1 MKRFTYIMMWVCAV
15 ISVLSLVVTFAW
27 GFDPRFLCHFV
38 SFGLN
43 AVAMYNL
50 HQLAKMK

>member
-43 AVAMYNL
+43 AVAMYYL
-50 HQLAKMK
+50 HQLTKMK

>member
-1 MKRFTYIMMWVCAV
+1 MRRFTYIMMWVCAV

-27 GFDPRFLCHFV
+27 RFDPRSLCHFV

-43 AVAMYNL
+43 AVTMYYL